1 MDSLA
6 ASPGRV
12 VARSLPMQLKHKIV
26 ALGILPLLFAVAVI
40 CLLVGVQ
47 NQRLGEQQAQL
58 IENAILASKRAE
70 LKNYVAMALSAIAP
84 LHAGGRGDEAA
95 RQQALDTLA
104 KLSSSQDGYFFVY
117 DAKGRNLMHPR
128 QADLV
133 GKDLWNLTDSHG
145 RPTIQA
151 LLDSAQHG
159 DGFQRYAWRKPSS
172 GEETDKLAYVVM
184 LDGWGWMLGTG
195 IYLEDVEQA
204 TRQVRAEVA
213 EGIRA
218 TMVAIASVALVV
230 VVLVFAGG
238 MTLSVREHRLADRQL
253 QALNQRILSLQEEER
268 SRVSRELHD
277 GISQLLASIKF
288 QFELAGHQL
297 EAGAAGALGTLQ
309 QATERLGGAIGEVRR
324 ISHDLRPALLDTLGL
339 PAAIGQLAREFE
351 QRCGLDVVYRNGLG
365 DAELPAASA
374 VALFRIVQEALTNI
388 ERHARASTVHI
399 DLAAG
404 PLGVELAVRDDGV
417 GFNPR
422 KIEQLPGG
430 IGLRN
435 IRERV
440 EHLGGQF
447 SLSSNSGHTGICV
460 LLPAPAIPAS
470 APTPAT

>member
-1 MDSLA
+1 
-6 ASPGRV
+6 
-12 VARSLPMQLKHKIV
+12 MQLKHKIV
-26 ALGILPLLFAVAVI
+26 ALGILPLLLAVAVI
-40 CLLVGVQ
+40 CLLVSVQ

-84 LHAGGRGDEAA
+84 LHAGGRGDAAA

-104 KLSSSQDGYFFVY
+104 KLSSGQDGYFFVY
-117 DAKGRNLMHPR
+117 DARGRNLMHPR

-172 GEETDKLAYVVM
+172 GQETDKLAYVVM
-184 LDGWGWMLGTG
+184 LDGWDWMLGTG
-195 IYLEDVEQA
+195 LYLEDVEQA

-213 EGIRA
+213 DGIHA
-218 TMVAIASVALVV
+218 TMVAIASVALVA
-230 VVLVFAGG
+230 VLLVAAAGL
-238 MTLSVREHRLADRQL
+238 TLSVREHRLADHKL
-253 QALNQRILSLQEEER
+253 QTLNQHILTLQEEER
-268 SRVSRELHD
+268 ARVSRELHD

-297 EAGAAGALGTLQ
+297 EAGAAGALDTLQ

-324 ISHDLRPALLDTLGL
+324 ISHDLRPSLLDTLGL

-351 QRCGLDVVYRNGLG
+351 QRCGLTVAYHNRLG
-365 DAELPAASA
+365 DAALDDASA
-374 VALFRIVQEALTNI
+374 VALFRIVQETLTNI
-388 ERHARASTVHI
+388 ERHARARSVRI
-399 DLAAG
+399 DLGAG
-404 PLGVELAVRDDGV
+404 AQGIELAVHDDGV

-422 KIEQLPGG
+422 KLEQPGG

-447 SLSSNSGHTGICV
+447 SLSSNAGQTGIRV
-460 LLPAPAIPAS
+460 LLPAPAGPA
-470 APTPAT
+470 ADPTLPT